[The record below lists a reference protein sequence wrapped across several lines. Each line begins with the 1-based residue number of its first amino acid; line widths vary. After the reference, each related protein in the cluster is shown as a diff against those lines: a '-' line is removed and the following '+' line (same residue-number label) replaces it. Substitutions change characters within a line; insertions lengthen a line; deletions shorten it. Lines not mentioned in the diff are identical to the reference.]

1 MRVVAAIFGLF
12 LILAMLQDGFESVV
26 LPRRVARRLRLS
38 RLYYISSWRLWL
50 KIAGKLARGNRRE
63 SFLGVFGPLSLIV
76 LLGTWASMLVLGWG
90 LVLWGLGVPL
100 LTSHHPLTLGTYLYF
115 SGVTFVTLGYGDVV
129 PLGGLGKFIAVAEA
143 GSGFAFLALVIG
155 YVPVIYQAFS
165 RREVVISTL
174 DARAGSPPSAT
185 ELLRR
190 HYRDGNETDLA
201 LYLRE
206 WERWC
211 AEVLESHLSYPVL
224 TYYRSQH
231 QRQSWLGALTT
242 VMDVCALLMIGFDGA
257 ATATARFTFA
267 IARHATVDLAQVFG
281 ATPSTDIP
289 ERLSSADY
297 QRMLKV
303 LDEVGLRPRNPENT
317 EQRLRALRRIYE
329 PFVYALGQRLGV
341 ALPPWIASGAMV
353 DDWQTSAW
361 DHFTQ
366 WSPATIA
373 EIAQTIAQYRV
384 KLPGVAQVP
393 RAPLPIADQPLPEVT
408 PADDGAPTATLGPR
422 GE

>member
-12 LILAMLQDGFESVV
+12 LILAMLQDGFESIV
-26 LPRRVARRLRLS
+26 LPRRVTRRLRLS
-38 RLYYISSWRLWL
+38 RLYYISAWGLWL
-50 KIAGKLARGNRRE
+50 KLAGKVARGNRRE
-63 SFLGVFGPLSLIV
+63 SFLGVFGPFSLIV

-90 LVLWGLGVPL
+90 LVLWGLGVPVV
-100 LTSHHPLTLGTYLYF
+100 TSHHPLTFGTYLYF

-129 PLGGLGKFIAVAEA
+129 PIGGLGKFIAVAEA

-174 DARAGSPPSAT
+174 DARAGSPPSAV

-190 HYRDGNETDLA
+190 HYRDGNEADLGI
-201 LYLRE
+201 YLRE

-211 AEVLESHLSYPVL
+211 ADVLESHLSYPVL

-242 VMDVCALLMIGFDGA
+242 VMDVCALLIIGFDGA
-257 ATATARFTFA
+257 ATTTARFTFA
-267 IARHATVDLAQVFG
+267 IARHAAVDLAQVFG

-289 ERLSSADY
+289 ERLSSEDY
-297 QRMLKV
+297 QRMLRM
-303 LDEVGLRPRNPENT
+303 LEEVGLRPRNPDNT
-317 EQRLRALRRIYE
+317 EQRLQAIRRIYE
-329 PFVYALGQRLGV
+329 PFVFALAERLGV
-341 ALPPWIASGAMV
+341 ALPPWITSGAAV

-373 EIAQTIAQYRV
+373 EIAQSIAAHKV
-384 KLPGVAQVP
+384 KLPGVAPVP
-393 RAPLPIADQPLPEVT
+393 RAPIPTANKPQPDLALTDDGT
-408 PADDGAPTATLGPR
+408 PAATLGPR
-422 GE
+422 VD

>member
-1 MRVVAAIFGLF
+1 MRVVAGLFGLF
-12 LILAMLQDGFESVV
+12 LILAMLQDGFESIV
-26 LPRRVARRLRLS
+26 LPRRVNRRLRLS
-38 RLYYISSWRLWL
+38 RLYYISAWRLWL
-50 KIAGKLARGNRRE
+50 KVAGKLTRGTRRE

-90 LVLWGLGVPL
+90 LVLWGLSIPMV
-100 LTSHHPLTLGTYLYF
+100 TNHHPLTFGTYLYF

-129 PLGGLGKFIAVAEA
+129 PMGGLGKLVAVAEA

-174 DARAGSPPSAT
+174 DARAGSPPSAV

-190 HYRDGNETDLA
+190 HYRDGNAADLA
-201 LYLRE
+201 TYLRE
-206 WERWC
+206 WERWS
-211 AEVLESHLSYPVL
+211 ADVLESHLSYPVL

-242 VMDVCALLMIGFDGA
+242 VMDVCALLLIGFDGA
-257 ATATARFTFA
+257 TTTTARFTFA
-267 IARHATVDLAQVFG
+267 IARHAAVDLAQVFG
-281 ATPSTDIP
+281 ATPSTEIP

-297 QRMLKV
+297 QRMLAM
-303 LDEVGLRPRNPENT
+303 LAEVGLRPRDPETT
-317 EQRLRALRRIYE
+317 EERLRRFRRIYE

-341 ALPPWIASGAMV
+341 TLPPWIGSGTTV

-373 EIAQTIAQYRV
+373 EIAQSVADHRG
-384 KLPGVAQVP
+384 KLLGVTQVP
-393 RAPLPIADQPLPEVT
+393 RATAPV
-408 PADDGAPTATLGPR
+408 GAPPVVVPTNDGTAANLLSPR
-422 GE
+422 AE

>member
-1 MRVVAAIFGLF
+1 
-12 LILAMLQDGFESVV
+12 
-26 LPRRVARRLRLS
+26 
-38 RLYYISSWRLWL
+38 
-50 KIAGKLARGNRRE
+50 
-63 SFLGVFGPLSLIV
+63 
-76 LLGTWASMLVLGWG
+76 
-90 LVLWGLGVPL
+90 
-100 LTSHHPLTLGTYLYF
+100 
-115 SGVTFVTLGYGDVV
+115 
-129 PLGGLGKFIAVAEA
+129 
-143 GSGFAFLALVIG
+143 
-155 YVPVIYQAFS
+155 VIYQAFS

-190 HYRDGNETDLA
+190 HYRDSSAADLA
-201 LYLRE
+201 TYLRE

-242 VMDVCALLMIGFDGA
+242 VMDVCALLLIGFDGA
-257 ATATARFTFA
+257 ATNTARFTFA
-267 IARHATVDLAQVFG
+267 IARHAAVDLAQVFG

-297 QRMLKV
+297 QRMLTV
-303 LDEVGLRPRNPENT
+303 LAEVGLRPRNPETT
-317 EQRLRALRRIYE
+317 ERRLRAIRQIYE

-341 ALPPWIASGAMV
+341 ALPPWITSGPTV

-373 EIAQTIAQYRV
+373 EIAQSIATRKI
-384 KLPGVAQVP
+384 KLPVTPHVLGESSAPAPSGHQVP
-393 RAPLPIADQPLPEVT
+393 SAPEN
-408 PADDGAPTATLGPR
+408 DGAPAATLGQHLD
-422 GE
+422 